1 MLKIRK
7 IKEGEFLV
15 KKIGKYSIFLT
26 KVDSLYEGVYNYEI
40 KVCDDFI
47 AYWYDRTGW
56 DRIPNNKKVVEFC
69 EKILPILDLFKDSRT
84 EEGFFYNG
92 ADYYNRYYIYAAPLD
107 EFNIYIID
115 IKEEKDDEITIYKRK
130 LNQRGYINSPF
141 GTIKL
146 GDCLRVKL

>member
-1 MLKIRK
+1 MLKIK
-7 IKEGEFLV
+7 KVDENNFLV

-26 KVDSLYEGVYNYEI
+26 RVDSLYEGVYNYEI

-47 AYWYDRTGW
+47 AYWYSRTGW

-84 EEGFFYNG
+84 EDGFYYN
-92 ADYYNRYYIYAAPLD
+92 AVDYYNRYYIYAAPD
-107 EFNIYIID
+107 EFYIID
-115 IKEEKDDEITIYKRK
+115 LTKEKSDEITIYKRK

-146 GDCLRVKL
+146 GDCLRVNL

>member
-1 MLKIRK
+1 MLN
-7 IKEGEFLV
+7 IKKVDEKNFFI
-15 KKIGKYSIFLT
+15 KKIGKYSIFIT
-26 KVDSLYEGVYNYEI
+26 KIDSLYQGVYNYEI
-40 KVCDDFI
+40 KVCDGLL
-47 AYWYDRTGW
+47 AYWYSRTGW

-69 EKILPILDLFKDSRT
+69 EKILPILDLFQDSRKKD
-84 EEGFFYNG
+84 GFYYNG

-146 GDCLRVKL
+146 SNCLRVKL

>member
-26 KVDSLYEGVYNYEI
+26 KIDSLYEGVYNYEI

-56 DRIPNNKKVVEFC
+56 DRLPDNKRVREFC
-69 EKILPILDLFKDSRT
+69 EKI
-84 EEGFFYNG
+84 
-92 ADYYNRYYIYAAPLD
+92 
-107 EFNIYIID
+107 
-115 IKEEKDDEITIYKRK
+115 
-130 LNQRGYINSPF
+130 
-141 GTIKL
+141 
-146 GDCLRVKL
+146 

>member
-40 KVCDDFI
+40 KVTDDFI
-47 AYWYDRTGW
+47 AYWYSRTGW

-69 EKILPILDLFKDSRT
+69 EKILPILDLFRDSRKKD
-84 EEGFFYNG
+84 GFYYN
-92 ADYYNRYYIYAAPLD
+92 AVDYYNRYYIYAAPLD

-141 GTIKL
+141 GTIRL
-146 GDCLRVKL
+146 EDCLRVKL